1 MKTVKVI
8 FENGN
13 SITTRIN
20 GTTEEIKEYYA
31 IGTPFNIGS
40 VDDDIQKVKS
50 LEFLA

>member
-20 GTTEEIKEYYA
+20 GTVEEIKDYYA